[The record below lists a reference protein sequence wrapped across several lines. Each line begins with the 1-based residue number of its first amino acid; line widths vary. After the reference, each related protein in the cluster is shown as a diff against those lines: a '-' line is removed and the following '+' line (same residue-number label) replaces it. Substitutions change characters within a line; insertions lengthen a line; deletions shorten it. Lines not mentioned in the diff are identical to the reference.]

1 MSHKTTKQIKQ
12 IIPLAPG
19 WTYAYLVEE
28 DGKIS
33 VGSLP
38 VTGQALVDWLYPRDK
53 EPEQCIEAIVFDD
66 GTLHIESEIT
76 EMYFDGTNTYPI
88 GLRAPG
94 QTVSAEEVKHYT
106 ERFRKK
112 VSEVAAAKVA

>member
-1 MSHKTTKQIKQ
+1 MNHEITRHIKQ

-33 VGSLP
+33 VGSLL
-38 VTGQALVDWLYPRDK
+38 VTGQALVDWFFPRED
-53 EPEQCIEAIVFDD
+53 EPEQYIEAIVFDD
-66 GTLHIESEIT
+66 GGFHIESDIDET
-76 EMYFDGTNTYPI
+76 FRDGVNTFPI
-88 GLRAPG
+88 GLRQPG

-112 VSEVAAAKVA
+112 LNQKAA